1 MSGEHGRT
9 SSFAESVFHDS
20 VLSGVLL
27 SSEAPRRS
35 RDLGEVPRW
44 LGVQQSGLFERR
56 LSDIMGVHRYVGF
69 HFDQQQQGSTSGTF
83 DNTFGRASIEMPRE
97 WRARSDFLICGV
109 GVP

>member
-1 MSGEHGRT
+1 MILSFLASCCLARPPDGR
-9 SSFAESVFHDS
+9 EI
-20 VLSGVLL
+20 
-27 SSEAPRRS
+27 
-35 RDLGEVPRW
+35 LGEVHRW

-97 WRARSDFLICGV
+97 WRARSDFLVCGV
-109 GVP
+109 AVP

>member
-1 MSGEHGRT
+1 MSGEHSRT

-27 SSEAPRRS
+27 FSDAPRRS

-69 HFDQQQQGSTSGTF
+69 I
-83 DNTFGRASIEMPRE
+83 SINNSRGAPLVRLTILLVVL
-97 WRARSDFLICGV
+97 R
-109 GVP
+109 